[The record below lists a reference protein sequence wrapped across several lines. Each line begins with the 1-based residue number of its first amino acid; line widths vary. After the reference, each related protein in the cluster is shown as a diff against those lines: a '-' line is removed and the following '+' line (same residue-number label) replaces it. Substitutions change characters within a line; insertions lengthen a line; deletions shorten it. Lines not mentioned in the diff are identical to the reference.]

1 MPSYLRLHRVV
12 INAIVILTS
21 PWHDDVV
28 WAFIIPPTLE
38 SLRGTMSTED
48 WNTRLHD
55 NADESYSDHSSL
67 DLDILTVP
75 VLKERLRA
83 LSLSV
88 SGRKAELIERLRA
101 SVQMPMAEFCTCNV
115 DESINDNTLDS
126 T

>member
-1 MPSYLRLHRVV
+1 MPRHLRLHRVI

-55 NADESYSDHSSL
+55 NADESSDHSFI
-67 DLDILTVP
+67 DLDTLTVP

-83 LSLSV
+83 RSLPV
-88 SGRKAELIERLRA
+88 SGRKVELIERLRA
-101 SVQMPMAEFCTCNV
+101 SVQMPMAEFSTSNV
-115 DESINDNTLDS
+115 DVSINDNTLDS